1 MSQRK
6 CQSGG
11 TQYDLHPPG
20 EILRGPVN
28 LTAGLNTLK
37 TNVPIAMGKIYTSDL
52 MLRNKKTL
60 NFWNCT

>member
-1 MSQRK
+1 MVMSQRK

-37 TNVPIAMGKIYTSDL
+37 NKRTYRYGKDVYFRFDVA
-52 MLRNKKTL
+52 K
-60 NFWNCT
+60 